1 MERIIAEGT
10 NRNKQKET
18 DHFTFTI
25 IHFYKRFFQEILKT
39 GIPIDDT
46 LL

>member
-1 MERIIAEGT
+1 MGRIIAEGT
-10 NRNKQKET
+10 NAKET

-25 IHFYKRFFQEILKT
+25 IHFYMRFFQEILKT